1 MTPLNNRYLNNEK
14 HNICTKKE
22 VKNMAKPIGDTP
34 TLYGKEASD
43 FLNKMVEPLTE
54 KDKEFKKKYDA
65 TRKVSF

>member
-1 MTPLNNRYLNNEK
+1 MYQL
-14 HNICTKKE
+14 KE

-54 KDKEFKKKYDA
+54 KDKEFKKRYDTA
-65 TRKVSF
+65 RKVSF